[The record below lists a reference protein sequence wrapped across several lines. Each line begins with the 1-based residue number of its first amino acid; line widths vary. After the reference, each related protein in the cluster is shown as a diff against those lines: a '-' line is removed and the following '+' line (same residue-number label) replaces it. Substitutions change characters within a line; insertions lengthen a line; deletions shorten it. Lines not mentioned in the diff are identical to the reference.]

1 MNERDRDPGRP
12 MDEDEAGHV
21 RVIEAPRGGTNVF
34 VHLGVP
40 YVTRDGRT
48 LHLQIIQPSGDAA
61 MVGWDEAFAG
71 RYPCLVF
78 VQGSGWGP
86 QALGAG
92 LWPLCRLA
100 ERGYVVAVVEYRP
113 SSVAPHPAQVHD
125 AKAAVRWLR
134 RRADRYGID
143 PDRLSIAG
151 DSSGGQV
158 ALLLHATDGT
168 AELDDRPDAPPLA
181 LRSAVA
187 FYPPTDLT
195 TMEQDDA
202 VRDMLG
208 GRPSEVPDVARD
220 ASPASHLDARPRGPV
235 LLVHGT
241 ADDVVPHAHSLDYA
255 RELRRHGQRV
265 QVVLVEG
272 AGHGIWP
279 STFGPEVIDAVEE
292 HLRSS

>member
-1 MNERDRDPGRP
+1 METTDVAEEAERD
-12 MDEDEAGHV
+12 EHV
-21 RVIEAPRGGTNVF
+21 RVIVAPRDGTNVF
-34 VHLGVP
+34 VHLDVP
-40 YVTRDGRT
+40 YVTRAGRQ

-61 MVGWDEAFAG
+61 MVGWDEAFAD

-78 VQGSGWGP
+78 VQGSGWRT

-92 LWPLCRLA
+92 ISYLCRLA

-113 SSVAPHPAQVHD
+113 SDVAPHPAQVHD

-134 RRADRYGID
+134 RHADRYGID
-143 PDRLSIAG
+143 PARLSIAG

-168 AELDDRPDAPPLA
+168 AELDDRTDAPPLD
-181 LRSAVA
+181 LRSAAA

-195 TMEQDDA
+195 EMEHDDA

-208 GRPSEVPDVARD
+208 GRPSELPEVARD

-241 ADDVVPHAHSLDYA
+241 ADDVVPHAHSVGYA
-255 RELRRHGQRV
+255 RELRRHGHRV
-265 QVVLVEG
+265 DVVLIEG

-279 STFGPEVIDAVEE
+279 STFGPEVLDAVE
-292 HLRSS
+292 HLLRSS